1 MFGLKCITPAA
12 GFVLFC
18 LSPEGIGM
26 FAALPQKKTL
36 PILSGQADKRI
47 QPDGGKQLCG
57 ADVHSG
63 EIQRFTDV
71 VPG

>member
-1 MFGLKCITPAA
+1 LKSVTPAA

-18 LSPEGIGM
+18 LSPEGIGIYD
-26 FAALPQKKTL
+26 KKEPKKDTRH
-36 PILSGQADKRI
+36 RI

-57 ADVHSG
+57 SFVHSG
-63 EIQRFTDV
+63 KELWFPDV